1 VASAPDPLTVG
12 HPAPLFSL
20 TSVQGGTVELAT
32 YRGRS
37 NVVVWFSR
45 GFTCPFC
52 RVYMEG
58 MMEGYQDLQAGGTE
72 IIQVGP
78 NLLQAA
84 RIFFGHSPTPY
95 PFVCDPDKRLFAVYG
110 LGDRGALEATRS
122 AVVSFS
128 YAFTHG
134 DTGPQLRGA
143 WLDVMNRNFV
153 RRLHHHA
160 MTALEQG
167 IFLVDRDGVIRHRT
181 VVGPT
186 EPVPRGRTLADLVRA
201 HCAAGPAPPPDPS
214 RPAGP

>member
-1 VASAPDPLTVG
+1 MASVPEPAAVG
-12 HPAPLFSL
+12 QPAPLFSL
-20 TSVQGGTVELAT
+20 TSVQGDPVELAA
-32 YRGRS
+32 YRGRR

-52 RVYMEG
+52 RVYMDG
-58 MMEGYQDLQAGGTE
+58 MREGYDLLRAAETE

-78 NLLQAA
+78 NLLQSA

-110 LGDRGALEATRS
+110 LGDCGALEATRS

-160 MTALEQG
+160 MTAMEQG
-167 IFLVDRDGVIRHRT
+167 IFLVDRDGIIRHRA
-181 VVGPT
+181 VVGPLD
-186 EPVPRGRTLADLVRA
+186 PVPRGDNLADLVRA
-201 HCAAGPAPPPDPS
+201 HCPS
-214 RPAGP
+214 S